1 MFLFWNVVSPAVKMI
16 LLLFCQ
22 IAIAS
27 DMKKVLKEILK
38 GNKDR
43 KAGVSP
49 LAYARGGPL
58 SFPSF

>member
-43 KAGVSP
+43 EAGVSP

-58 SFPSF
+58 